1 MDLDTESDLDNNNND
16 SFNLGIELAE
26 NNCNM
31 LLPVEV
37 DFTKFKDPIE
47 QIAGAVNDSEIPNPT
62 FDEPPLLH
70 KLICK
75 NPPVGIQTWPN
86 PLEDDPDSDLDKQLE
101 LGYPE
106 IDGPNCDPEYV
117 KQDNVPRVDP
127 DNEPMLTEDEMRQ
140 ALEFDFGDMLDNE
153 LNAMH
158 SPSLSNHDRQTLQF
172 LAARICA
179 HFSRSVW
186 DDLRFGAYLKLV
198 FTTSALTPAFVT

>member
-1 MDLDTESDLDNNNND
+1 MWRLQQAVGAMDLDTEPDLDNNNND

-31 LLPVEV
+31 LLLVEV

-47 QIAGAVNDSEIPNPT
+47 QIAGAVNDLEIPNPT
-62 FDEPPLLH
+62 FYKLPLLH

-75 NPPVGIQTWPN
+75 TPPVGVQRWPN
-86 PLEDDPDSDLDKQLE
+86 PLEDNLNSDLGKQLE

-117 KQDNVPRVDP
+117 EQDNVPRVDP
-127 DNEPMLTEDEMRQ
+127 DNEPMLTKDEMRQ
-140 ALEFDFGDMLDNE
+140 ALEFDFGNMLDNE

-158 SPSLSNHDRQTLQF
+158 E
-172 LAARICA
+172 
-179 HFSRSVW
+179 
-186 DDLRFGAYLKLV
+186 
-198 FTTSALTPAFVT
+198 